1 MADKQI
7 KFRINLLVDGKEQ
20 LVTAATDMKAL
31 REAID
36 ASTSSVEKFM
46 KNMLNTNQVVQV
58 AQSVSNGLNTL
69 SGTLNSLT
77 EESRTFGGAMAAANT
92 MAGKSGKDFEQ
103 LKGKVA
109 DLAAELPI
117 ARDQLANGLY
127 QVVSMGVPEDNWIAY
142 LQKSAKASIGG
153 IADLGETVKV
163 TATVIKNYGLAW
175 EKANDVQ
182 DKIQLTAK
190 LGSTSFEQLAES
202 LPMVTGNAATLGV
215 SIDDLL
221 ASFATLTGVSG
232 NTAEVATQL
241 SAVFTSL
248 VKPSSE
254 ATKQAK
260 EMGIQFDAAAI
271 KAAGGMR
278 NFLLDL
284 DKNVKAY
291 AARTGQLEQT
301 IYSKLFGSARAM
313 RALIPLTGKLADKF
327 GKDAEKMKNSAG
339 TIDDAFGIMSGTGS
353 AKIQKLKNAIADMTD
368 GITSKLSVLR
378 PALNISAEV
387 GNTVVAI
394 FAMNRALKAFGV
406 TSLWTAVRIKGLNFA
421 VFAGKQTLKDLR
433 AVATVTSA
441 SMRGAAVS
449 ADMMKSAIRGLLV
462 TSVVGLAIWA
472 LSAAIGNLIGKMDEA
487 EDGMNGMSEAEQ
499 QAKQATEQM
508 NKEIADV
515 RTEYDLN
522 IQKLKEFKGSKEDE
536 RKLVEEMNDKYGD
549 SFGYYSTVADWYTAL
564 VTNSKAY
571 CDQMIKEIELRKLAN
586 DVASAQADMDKLRY
600 DENGKTRRYNTH
612 RKLDKVTDGVEYNP
626 QTGTYETKYKWVP
639 KVGSSD
645 VEQAQAKFDEAR
657 RRRDALKKRMYDLN
671 GKDTGIIKH
680 TKGWR
685 ADRAYSPVGG
695 KANGANKA
703 NKANKADRPDR
714 QAPKTIVERWRD
726 ELSRLEKAKEN
737 ALTVDA
743 KVKIDEKA
751 GTLQKKI
758 DEATKGKVSI
768 GAEVEPTY
776 ITQGSTADKRQSR
789 SNAESRASRIQ
800 QDYEIGIIGKEEAER
815 QLGELNEQLQKLGL
829 KPVEIHFKSHVEE
842 LQDALQKA
850 QKELE
855 DGTTVEA
862 KIKAAVKVQKLQA
875 EINAET
881 SGKLSI
887 EAEVTPVY
895 VQKGSREDKRQSYEN
910 AMQRVNSLK
919 SDVEIGIIGREDF
932 ERELKDINQQL
943 DALGLKPIKVEIDA
957 DATAFDNAMSDIKNG
972 WSSISGIGSGIES
985 ITSALE
991 ENKNGWQAVSSVV
1004 QGTISV
1010 MDGIRGIVSMV
1021 KMFTAM
1027 TKAQKIATD
1036 ESTASTLTNAAAA
1049 GVNASAKGGEAVANA
1064 TASGAKLP
1072 FPYNL
1077 VAIAAGVAAVITAL
1091 GAIRGGFATG
1101 GVVGGSSTHGDK
1113 KFVRVN
1119 SGEMILNKSQQTRL
1133 FNLVDGRF
1141 TPPSIADRRMRPVVV
1156 QLPRPMADATPQVN
1170 ITMNADARRIL
1181 EVMSDV
1187 SKVAGRSGR
1196 RYF

>member
-1 MADKQI
+1 MSNKQI
-7 KFRINLLVDGKEQ
+7 SLTVKLNVDGKEQ
-20 LVTAATDMKAL
+20 LVTATTDVEKLRAAL
-31 REAID
+31 D
-36 ASTSSVEKFM
+36 ASQGSISKAFKNLSYLSTSFLGISSAA
-46 KNMLNTNQVVQV
+46 NQIC
-58 AQSVSNGLNTL
+58 
-69 SGTLNSLT
+69 GTLNNLT
-77 EESRTFGGAMAAANT
+77 EENRTFSGAMAAANT

-103 LKGKVA
+103 LKDKVA

-127 QVVSMGVPEDNWIAY
+127 QVVSMGVPEDNWIDY
-142 LQKSAKASIGG
+142 LKKSAKASIGG

-163 TATVIKNYGLAW
+163 TATVIKNYGLEW
-175 EKANDVQ
+175 DKANDVQ

-190 LGSTSFEQLAES
+190 LGSTSFEQLAQS

-241 SAVFTSL
+241 SAIFTSL

-254 ATKQAK
+254 ATKQAM

-278 NFLLDL
+278 NFLVDL

-291 AARTGQLEQT
+291 AQRTGQIET
-301 IYSKLFGSARAM
+301 AIYSRLFGSARAM
-313 RALIPLTGKLADKF
+313 RALIPLTGKLSDKF

-387 GNTVVAI
+387 GNTVVAV
-394 FAMNRALKAFGV
+394 FAMKKALKAFGV
-406 TSLWTAVRIKGLNFA
+406 TALWTAVRIKGLNFA
-421 VFAGKQTLKDLR
+421 VSFGKQTLKDLR
-433 AVATVTSA
+433 AVVTVVTTT
-441 SMRGAAVS
+441 MRGAAVS
-449 ADMMKSAIRGLLV
+449 ADIMKSAIRGLLV

-472 LSAAIGNLIGKMDEA
+472 LSAAIGYLIGKMDEA

-508 NKEIADV
+508 NKEIASV

-536 RKLVEEMNDKYGD
+536 RKLVEEMNGQYGE

-571 CDQMIKEIELRKLAN
+571 CDQMVKEIELRKLAN

-600 DENGKTRRYNTH
+600 DENGKVRRYDTK
-612 RKLDKVTDGVEYNP
+612 RKKERVSIGQVDAGDGKIIAQYRW
-626 QTGTYETKYKWVP
+626 KP
-639 KVGSSD
+639 KEGSSE
-645 VEQAQAKFDEAR
+645 VEQVQAKFDEAR
-657 RRRDALKKRMYDLN
+657 RRRDALKKKMYALN
-671 GKDTGIIKH
+671 GKDTGTIKH

-685 ADRAYSPVGG
+685 PERANTPVGG
-695 KANGANKA
+695 VKANGANKA
-703 NKANKADRPDR
+703 DRANR
-714 QAPKTIVERWRD
+714 QEPKTIVGQWRD
-726 ELSRLEKAKEN
+726 ELSRLEKEKEN

-743 KVKIDEKA
+743 KVKIDEKI

-768 GAEVEPTY
+768 DAEVEPTF
-776 ITQGSTADKRQSR
+776 ITQGSTADKRQSH

-815 QLGELNEQLQKLGL
+815 QLNELNEQLKALGL

-862 KIKAAVKVQKLQA
+862 KIEAAVKVQKLQA
-875 EINAET
+875 EIDAET
-881 SGKLSI
+881 HGQLTIQAEI
-887 EAEVTPVY
+887 EPTYVT
-895 VQKGSREDKRQSYEN
+895 KGSAGDKRQSYEN
-910 AMQRVNSLK
+910 AMQRANRLK
-919 SDVEIGIIGREDF
+919 SDVEIGLIGADEART
-932 ERELKDINQQL
+932 QL
-943 DALGLKPIKVEIDA
+943 DAINAQLKQLGLEPIELK
-957 DATAFDNAMSDIKNG
+957 
-972 WSSISGIGSGIES
+972 IES
-985 ITSALE
+985 KDVETARKKLDSACD
-991 ENKNGWQAVSSVV
+991 AVSQLGGSLSGLGKSLELPGLDVA
-1004 QGTISV
+1004 GT
-1010 MDGIRGIVSMV
+1010 M
-1021 KMFTAM
+1021 
-1027 TKAQKIATD
+1027 AQ
-1036 ESTASTLTNAAAA
+1036 
-1049 GVNASAKGGEAVANA
+1049 
-1064 TASGAKLP
+1064 
-1072 FPYNL
+1072 
-1077 VAIAAGVAAVITAL
+1077 AIAAMIQGYATATAQSASLGPIAWLAFAATGLAQLTAMINSVQSM
-1091 GAIRGGFATG
+1091 GKFATG
-1101 GVVGGSSTHGDK
+1101 GVVGGSSTHGDR
-1113 KFVRVN
+1113 KFARVN

-1133 FNLVDGRF
+1133 FNLIDGRF
-1141 TPPSIADRRMRPVVV
+1141 TPPSIADRRMQPVVV
-1156 QLPRPMADATPQVN
+1156 QLPHPMTDATPQVN

-1187 SKVAGRSGR
+1187 NKVAGLSGR

>member
-1 MADKQI
+1 MSNKQI
-7 KFRINLLVDGKEQ
+7 SLTVKLNVDGKEQ
-20 LVTAATDMKAL
+20 LVTATTDVEKLRAAL
-31 REAID
+31 D
-36 ASTSSVEKFM
+36 ASQGSISKAFKNLSYLSASFLGISSAA
-46 KNMLNTNQVVQV
+46 NQIC
-58 AQSVSNGLNTL
+58 
-69 SGTLNSLT
+69 GTLNRLT
-77 EESRTFGGAMAAANT
+77 EESRSFGGAMAAANT

-127 QVVSMGVPEDNWIAY
+127 QVISNGVPEDNWIDY
-142 LQKSAKASIGG
+142 LKKSAKASVGG

-163 TATVIKNYGLAW
+163 TSTVIKNYGLDWTA
-175 EKANDVQ
+175 ANEIQ

-190 LGSTSFEQLAES
+190 NGVTSFEQLAQS
-202 LPMVTGNAATLGV
+202 LPMVTGNAATLGI
-215 SIDDLL
+215 SINELM

-254 ATKQAK
+254 ATKQAQ

-271 KAAGGMR
+271 KAAGGMQ

-291 AARTGQLEQT
+291 AAKTGQLEQT

-313 RALIPLTGKLADKF
+313 RALIPITGELSEKF
-327 GKDAEKMKNSAG
+327 GQNVEAMKNSAG
-339 TIDDAFGIMSGTGS
+339 TIDDAFGIMAGTGS

-368 GITSKLSVLR
+368 GITSKLSMLR

-394 FAMNRALKAFGV
+394 FAMKKALKAFGV
-406 TSLWTAVRIKGLNFA
+406 TAMWTAIRVKGLGIA
-421 VFAGKQTLKDLR
+421 VSVGKQTLKDLR
-433 AVATVTSA
+433 AVVIVASA
-441 SMRGAAVS
+441 SMRGAAVG

-472 LSAAIGNLIGKMDEA
+472 LSAAIGYLIGKMDEA

-508 NKEIADV
+508 NKEIASV

-536 RKLVEEMNDKYGD
+536 RKLVEEMNGQYGE

-571 CDQMIKEIELRKLAN
+571 CDQMVKEIELRKLAN

-600 DENGKTRRYNTH
+600 DENGKVRRYNTY
-612 RKLDKVTDGVEYNP
+612 RKLKKVTDGVDYNP
-626 QTGTYETKYKWVP
+626 QTGTSEPKYKWVP
-639 KVGSSD
+639 KVGSSE

-657 RRRDALKKRMYDLN
+657 RRRDALKKKMYALN
-671 GKDTGIIKH
+671 GKDTGAIKH
-680 TKGWR
+680 TKGWKPE
-685 ADRAYSPVGG
+685 RAYSPVGG
-695 KANGANKA
+695 KANGTNKT
-703 NKANKADRPDR
+703 NKLN
-714 QAPKTIVERWRD
+714 QQTPKTIVDKWRE

-743 KVKIDEKA
+743 KVNIDEKI

-776 ITQGSTADKRQSR
+776 IQEGSTADKRQSH

-815 QLGELNEQLQKLGL
+815 QLNELNEQLKALGL

-862 KIKAAVKVQKLQA
+862 KIEAAVKVQKLQA
-875 EINAET
+875 EIDAET
-881 SGKLSI
+881 HGQLTIQAEI
-887 EAEVTPVY
+887 EPTYVT
-895 VQKGSREDKRQSYEN
+895 KGSAGDKRQSYEN
-910 AMQRVNSLK
+910 AMQRANRLK
-919 SDVEIGIIGREDF
+919 SDVEIGLIGADDAR
-932 ERELKDINQQL
+932 KQL
-943 DALGLKPIKVEIDA
+943 DAINEQLEKLGLEPIELK
-957 DATAFDNAMSDIKNG
+957 
-972 WSSISGIGSGIES
+972 IES
-985 ITSALE
+985 KDVETARKKLDAACD
-991 ENKNGWQAVSSVV
+991 AVSQLGGSLSGLGKSLELPGLDVA
-1004 QGTISV
+1004 GT
-1010 MDGIRGIVSMV
+1010 M
-1021 KMFTAM
+1021 
-1027 TKAQKIATD
+1027 AQ
-1036 ESTASTLTNAAAA
+1036 
-1049 GVNASAKGGEAVANA
+1049 
-1064 TASGAKLP
+1064 
-1072 FPYNL
+1072 
-1077 VAIAAGVAAVITAL
+1077 AIAAMIQGYSTATAQAATLGPIAWLAFAATGLAQLTAMINSVQSM
-1091 GAIRGGFATG
+1091 GKFATG
-1101 GVVGGSSTHGDK
+1101 GVIGGSSTHGDR
-1113 KFVRVN
+1113 KFARVN

-1133 FNLVDGRF
+1133 FNLIDGRF
-1141 TPPSIADRRMRPVVV
+1141 TPPSIADRRMQPVVV
-1156 QLPRPMADATPQVN
+1156 QLPHPMTDATPQVN

-1187 SKVAGRSGR
+1187 NKVAGVSGR

>member
-1 MADKQI
+1 MSNKQI
-7 KFRINLLVDGKEQ
+7 SLTVKLNVDGKEQ
-20 LVTAATDMKAL
+20 LVTATTDVEKLRAAL
-31 REAID
+31 D
-36 ASTSSVEKFM
+36 ASQGSISKAFKNLSYLSASFLGISSAA
-46 KNMLNTNQVVQV
+46 NQIC
-58 AQSVSNGLNTL
+58 
-69 SGTLNSLT
+69 GTLNNLT
-77 EESRTFGGAMAAANT
+77 EENRTFSGAMAAANT

-103 LKGKVA
+103 LRGKVA

-127 QVVSMGVPEDNWIAY
+127 QVISNGVPEDNWIDY
-142 LQKSAKASIGG
+142 LKKSAKASVGG

-163 TATVIKNYGLAW
+163 TSTVIKNYGLDWSA
-175 EKANDVQ
+175 ANEIQ

-190 LGSTSFEQLAES
+190 NGVTSFEQLAQS

-215 SIDDLL
+215 SINELM
-221 ASFATLTGVSG
+221 ASFSTLTGVSG

-254 ATKQAK
+254 ATKQAQ

-278 NFLLDL
+278 NFLVDL

-291 AARTGQLEQT
+291 AAKTGQLEQT

-313 RALIPLTGKLADKF
+313 RALIPITGELSEKF
-327 GKDAEKMKNSAG
+327 GQNVEAMKNSAG
-339 TIDDAFGIMSGTGS
+339 TIDDAFGIMSSTGS

-368 GITSKLSVLR
+368 GITSKLSMLR
-378 PALNISAEV
+378 PMFNIGAEV

-394 FAMNRALKAFGV
+394 FAMKKALKAFGV
-406 TSLWTAVRIKGLNFA
+406 TTLWTAVRIKGLNFA

-433 AVATVTSA
+433 AVATVVSA

-472 LSAAIGNLIGKMDEA
+472 LSEAIGYLIGKMDEA

-508 NKEIADV
+508 NKEIASV

-536 RKLVEEMNDKYGD
+536 RKLVEEMNGQYGE

-571 CDQMIKEIELRKLAN
+571 CDQMVKEIELRKLAN

-612 RKLDKVTDGVEYNP
+612 RKLDKVTDGVELNY

-639 KVGSSD
+639 KVGSSE
-645 VEQAQAKFDEAR
+645 VEQAQVKFDEAR
-657 RRRDALKKRMYDLN
+657 RRRDALQKKMYALN
-671 GKDTGIIKH
+671 SKDTGTIKH
-680 TKGWR
+680 TKGWKPE
-685 ADRAYSPVGG
+685 RAYSPVGG
-695 KANGANKA
+695 KANGTNKT
-703 NKANKADRPDR
+703 NKLN
-714 QAPKTIVERWRD
+714 QQTQKTIVGQWRE

-743 KVKIDEKA
+743 KVKIDEKI

-776 ITQGSTADKRQSR
+776 ITQGSIADKRQSH

-862 KIKAAVKVQKLQA
+862 KIEAAVKVQKLQTEIDAETKGQLTIQA
-875 EINAET
+875 EIEPT
-881 SGKLSI
+881 Y
-887 EAEVTPVY
+887 VT
-895 VQKGSREDKRQSYEN
+895 QGSAADKRQSYEN
-910 AMQRVNSLK
+910 ALQRANRLK
-919 SDVEIGIIGREDF
+919 SDVEIGLIGADDARMQLEAIN
-932 ERELKDINQQL
+932 EQLKQLGLETIELKMDSKEVVEARKKLDSACDAVSQL
-943 DALGLKPIKVEIDA
+943 GGSLSGLGK
-957 DATAFDNAMSDIKNG
+957 S
-972 WSSISGIGSGIES
+972 
-985 ITSALE
+985 LE
-991 ENKNGWQAVSSVV
+991 LPGLDVAGTMAQAVAAMI
-1004 QGTISV
+1004 QGY
-1010 MDGIRGIVSMV
+1010 
-1021 KMFTAM
+1021 
-1027 TKAQKIATD
+1027 
-1036 ESTASTLTNAAAA
+1036 
-1049 GVNASAKGGEAVANA
+1049 A
-1064 TASGAKLP
+1064 TASAQSATLGP
-1072 FPYNL
+1072 
-1077 VAIAAGVAAVITAL
+1077 IAWLAFA
-1091 GAIRGGFATG
+1091 ATG
-1101 GVVGGSSTHGDK
+1101 LAQLTAMINSVNSMGKFASGGIVGGSSTHGDR
-1113 KFVRVN
+1113 KFARVN

-1133 FNLVDGRF
+1133 FNLIDGRF
-1141 TPPSIADRRMRPVVV
+1141 TPPSIADRRMQPVVV
-1156 QLPRPMADATPQVN
+1156 QLPQPMTDATPQVN

-1181 EVMSDV
+1181 EVMSDAN
-1187 SKVAGRSGR
+1187 KVAGLSGR

>member
-1 MADKQI
+1 MSNKQI
-7 KFRINLLVDGKEQ
+7 SLTVKLNVDGKEQ
-20 LVTAATDMKAL
+20 LVTATTDIEKLRAAL
-31 REAID
+31 D
-36 ASTSSVEKFM
+36 ASQGSISKAFKSLSYLSTSFLGISSAA
-46 KNMLNTNQVVQV
+46 NQIC
-58 AQSVSNGLNTL
+58 
-69 SGTLNSLT
+69 GTLNNLT
-77 EESRTFGGAMAAANT
+77 EENRTFSGAMAAANT

-103 LKGKVA
+103 LKDKVA

-127 QVVSMGVPEDNWIAY
+127 QVISNGVPEDNWIDY
-142 LQKSAKASIGG
+142 LKKSAKASVGG

-278 NFLLDL
+278 NFLLYL

-313 RALIPLTGKLADKF
+313 RALIPITGELSEKF
-327 GKDAEKMKNSAG
+327 GQNVETMKDSAG
-339 TIDDAFGIMSGTGS
+339 TIDDAFGIMAGTGS

-421 VFAGKQTLKDLR
+421 VFAGKQTLKDLS
-433 AVATVTSA
+433 AVATVVSA
-441 SMRGAAVS
+441 NMRGAAVS
-449 ADMMKSAIRGLLV
+449 ADIMKSAIRGLLV

-472 LSAAIGNLIGKMDEA
+472 LSAAIGYLIGKMDEA

-508 NKEIADV
+508 NKEIAGV

-536 RKLVEEMNDKYGD
+536 RKLVNEMCDKYGEAM
-549 SFGYYSTVADWYTAL
+549 GYYSTVSQWYDALTA
-564 VTNSKAY
+564 NSAAY

-586 DVASAQADMDKLRY
+586 DVASKQAEMDAILY
-600 DENGKTRRYNTH
+600 DENGQKRRYGTRRKN
-612 RKLDKVTDGVEYNP
+612 KSVMDGTQYNP
-626 QTGTYETKYKWVP
+626 QTGTYETKYRWEEE
-639 KVGSSD
+639 VGSSE

-657 RRRDALKKRMYDLN
+657 RRRDALKKKMYTLN
-671 GKDTGIIKH
+671 SKTTGTIKH
-680 TKGWR
+680 TKGWQAER
-685 ADRAYSPVGG
+685 AGG
-695 KANGANKA
+695 ATGANNA
-703 NKANKADRPDR
+703 GGTNK
-714 QAPKTIVERWRD
+714 QAPKTIVDKWRD

-743 KVKIDEKA
+743 KVKIDEKI

-776 ITQGSTADKRQSR
+776 IQEGSTADKRQSR

-815 QLGELNEQLQKLGL
+815 QLGELNDQLQKLGL

-842 LQDALQKA
+842 LQEALQNA

-855 DGTTVEA
+855 NGTTVEA
-862 KIKAAVKVQKLQA
+862 KIAAAVKVQKLQA

-887 EAEVTPVY
+887 EAEVMPVY
-895 VQKGSREDKRQSYEN
+895 VQKGSNEDKRQSYEN
-910 AMQRVNSLK
+910 ALQRANSLK
-919 SDVEIGIIGREDF
+919 SDVEIGLIGADEARM
-932 ERELKDINQQL
+932 QL
-943 DALGLKPIKVEIDA
+943 DAINEQLKELGLEPIELK
-957 DATAFDNAMSDIKNG
+957 
-972 WSSISGIGSGIES
+972 IES
-985 ITSALE
+985 KDVEKARERLSYTCD
-991 ENKNGWQAVSSVV
+991 AVSQLGSSFSGLGKAVELPALDIA
-1004 QGTISV
+1004 GT
-1010 MDGIRGIVSMV
+1010 M
-1021 KMFTAM
+1021 
-1027 TKAQKIATD
+1027 AQ
-1036 ESTASTLTNAAAA
+1036 
-1049 GVNASAKGGEAVANA
+1049 
-1064 TASGAKLP
+1064 
-1072 FPYNL
+1072 
-1077 VAIAAGVAAVITAL
+1077 AIAAMIQGYSTATTQAATMGPIAWLAFAATGLAQLTAM
-1091 GAIRGGFATG
+1091 ISSVQSMSKFATG
-1101 GVVGGSSTHGDK
+1101 GIVGGSSTHGDK
-1113 KFVRVN
+1113 KFARVN
-1119 SGEMILNKSQQTRL
+1119 SGEMILNKSQQTQL
-1133 FNLVDGRF
+1133 FNLINGRF
-1141 TPPSIADRRMRPVVV
+1141 TPPSVMDRRMQPVVV
-1156 QLPRPMADATPQVN
+1156 QPLAMDMAGGASPVVN
-1170 ITMNADARRIL
+1170 ITMNADARRML
-1181 EVMSDV
+1181 QVLSDAN
-1187 SKVAGRSGR
+1187 KVAGMSGK

>member
-1 MADKQI
+1 MSNKQI
-7 KFRINLLVDGKEQ
+7 SLTVKLNVDGKEQ
-20 LVTAATDMKAL
+20 LVTATTDVEKLRAAL
-31 REAID
+31 D
-36 ASTSSVEKFM
+36 ASQGSISKAFKNLSYLSASFLGISSAA
-46 KNMLNTNQVVQV
+46 NQVC
-58 AQSVSNGLNTL
+58 
-69 SGTLNSLT
+69 GTLNRLT
-77 EESRTFGGAMAAANT
+77 EESRSFGGAMAAANT

-103 LKGKVA
+103 LKDKVA

-127 QVVSMGVPEDNWIAY
+127 QVVSMGVPEDNWIDY
-142 LQKSAKASIGG
+142 LKKSAKASIGG

-163 TATVIKNYGLAW
+163 TATVIKNYGLEW
-175 EKANDVQ
+175 DKANDVQ

-190 LGSTSFEQLAES
+190 LGSTSFEQLAQS

-241 SAVFTSL
+241 SAIFTSL

-254 ATKQAK
+254 ATKQAQ

-278 NFLLDL
+278 NFLVDL

-291 AARTGQLEQT
+291 AQRTGQIET
-301 IYSKLFGSARAM
+301 AIYSRLFGSARAM
-313 RALIPLTGKLADKF
+313 RALIPLTGKLSDKF

-387 GNTVVAI
+387 GNTVVAV
-394 FAMNRALKAFGV
+394 FAMKKALKAFGV
-406 TSLWTAVRIKGLNFA
+406 TALWTAVRFKGLNFA
-421 VFAGKQTLKDLR
+421 VSFGKQTLKDLR
-433 AVATVTSA
+433 AVVTVVTTT
-441 SMRGAAVS
+441 MRGAAVS
-449 ADMMKSAIRGLLV
+449 ADIMKSAIRGLLV

-472 LSAAIGNLIGKMDEA
+472 LSAAIGYLIGKMDEA

-508 NKEIADV
+508 NKEIANV

-536 RKLVEEMNDKYGD
+536 RKLVEEMNGKYGE

-571 CDQMIKEIELRKLAN
+571 CDQMVKEIELRKLAN
-586 DVASAQADMDKLRY
+586 DVASAQADMDKLRL
-600 DENGKTRRYNTH
+600 DENGKVRRYSTY
-612 RKLDKVTDGVEYNP
+612 RKLGKVTDGIAYNP
-626 QTGTYETKYKWVP
+626 QTGTSEPKYKWVP
-639 KVGSSD
+639 EVGSSE
-645 VEQAQAKFDEAR
+645 VEQVQAKFDEAR
-657 RRRDALKKRMYDLN
+657 RRRDAAKKRMYALN
-671 GKDTGIIKH
+671 GKDTGTIKH

-685 ADRAYSPVGG
+685 PDRANTPVSGG
-695 KANGANKA
+695 KANGT
-703 NKANKADRPDR
+703 NKADRANR
-714 QAPKTIVERWRD
+714 QEPKTLVGQWRD
-726 ELSRLEKAKEN
+726 ELSRLEKEKEN

-743 KVKIDEKA
+743 KVKIDEKI

-776 ITQGSTADKRQSR
+776 ITQGSTADKRQSH

-800 QDYEIGIIGKEEAER
+800 QDYEIGIIGKEDAER
-815 QLGELNEQLQKLGL
+815 QLNDLNEQLKALGL

-862 KIKAAVKVQKLQA
+862 KIEAAVKVQKLQA
-875 EINAET
+875 EIDAET
-881 SGKLSI
+881 HGQLTIQAEI
-887 EAEVTPVY
+887 EPTYVT
-895 VQKGSREDKRQSYEN
+895 KGSATDKRQSYEN
-910 AMQRVNSLK
+910 AMQRANKLK
-919 SDVEIGIIGREDF
+919 SDVEIGLIGADDARTQ
-932 ERELKDINQQL
+932 LKAINEQL
-943 DALGLKPIKVEIDA
+943 DGLGLKPIKMKIDA
-957 DATAFDNAMSDIKNG
+957 DVSSFDEAMSNIKEG
-972 WSSISGIGSGIES
+972 WSNISGIGSGIES

-991 ENKNGWQAVSSVV
+991 GNKNGWQAISSVV
-1004 QGTISV
+1004 QGAISV
-1010 MDGIRGIVSMV
+1010 MEGIRGIVSMI
-1021 KMFTAM
+1021 KIFTAV
-1027 TKAQKIATD
+1027 TKAQKVATD
-1036 ESTASTLTNAAAA
+1036 ESTTSTLTNAAAA

-1077 VAIAAGVAAVITAL
+1077 VAIAAGVAAVVAALATIT
-1091 GAIRGGFATG
+1091 GGFATG
-1101 GVVGGSSTHGDK
+1101 GVVGGSSTHGDR
-1113 KFVRVN
+1113 KFARVN

-1133 FNLVDGRF
+1133 FNLIDGRF
-1141 TPPSIADRRMRPVVV
+1141 TPPSIADRRMQPVVV
-1156 QLPRPMADATPQVN
+1156 QLPHPMTDATPQVN

-1187 SKVAGRSGR
+1187 NKVASVSGR

>member
-1 MADKQI
+1 MSNKQI
-7 KFRINLLVDGKEQ
+7 SLTVKLNVDGKEQ
-20 LVTAATDMKAL
+20 LVTATTDIEKLRAAL
-31 REAID
+31 D
-36 ASTSSVEKFM
+36 ASQGSISKAV
-46 KNMLNTNQVVQV
+46 KNMSYL
-58 AQSVSNGLNTL
+58 SVSFLGISSAANQIC
-69 SGTLNSLT
+69 GTLNNLT
-77 EESRTFGGAMAAANT
+77 EENRTFSGAMAAANT

-103 LKGKVA
+103 LKDKVA

-127 QVVSMGVPEDNWIAY
+127 QVISNGVPEDNWIDY
-142 LQKSAKASIGG
+142 LKKSAKASVGG

-163 TATVIKNYGLAW
+163 TSTVIKNYGLDWTA
-175 EKANDVQ
+175 ANEIQ

-190 LGSTSFEQLAES
+190 NGVTSFEQLAQS
-202 LPMVTGNAATLGV
+202 LPMVTGNAATLGISV
-215 SIDDLL
+215 NELM

-254 ATKQAK
+254 ATKQAQ

-271 KAAGGMR
+271 KAAGGMQ

-313 RALIPLTGKLADKF
+313 RALIPITGELSEKF
-327 GKDAEKMKNSAG
+327 GQNVEAMKDSAG
-339 TIDDAFGIMSGTGS
+339 TIDDAFGIMAGTGS

-472 LSAAIGNLIGKMDEA
+472 LSAAIGYLIGKMDEA

-499 QAKQATEQM
+499 QARQATEQM
-508 NKEIADV
+508 NKEIASV

-522 IQKLKEFKGSKEDE
+522 IQKLKEFKGSKEEE
-536 RKLVEEMNDKYGD
+536 RKLVNEMCDKYGE

-571 CDQMIKEIELRKLAN
+571 CDQMVKEIELRKLAN
-586 DVASAQADMDKLRY
+586 DVASTQAEMDKLRY
-600 DENGKTRRYNTH
+600 DENGKTRRYNTY
-612 RKLDKVTDGVEYNP
+612 RKLKKVTDGVDYNP
-626 QTGTYETKYKWVP
+626 QTGTSEPKYKWVP
-639 KVGSSD
+639 KVGSSE
-645 VEQAQAKFDEAR
+645 VEQAQVKFDEAR
-657 RRRDALKKRMYDLN
+657 RRRDVLKKKMYALN
-671 GKDTGIIKH
+671 SKDTGTIKH
-680 TKGWR
+680 TKGWKPER
-685 ADRAYSPVGG
+685 AGG
-695 KANGANKA
+695 AGVTNKA
-703 NKANKADRPDR
+703 NVANGTNKSNKLNK
-714 QAPKTIVERWRD
+714 QTTKTIVDKWRD

-743 KVKIDEKA
+743 KVKIDEKIS
-751 GTLQKKI
+751 TLQKKI

-768 GAEVEPTY
+768 GADVEPTY
-776 ITQGSTADKRQSR
+776 IQEGSTADKRQSH

-842 LQDALQKA
+842 LQEALQKA
-850 QKELE
+850 QKEIE
-855 DGTTVEA
+855 NGTTVEA
-862 KIKAAVKVQKLQA
+862 KIEAAVKVQKLQA

-881 SGKLSI
+881 NGKLSI
-887 EAEVTPVY
+887 EADVMPVY
-895 VQKGSREDKRQSYEN
+895 VQKGSNEDKRQSYEN
-910 AMQRVNSLK
+910 AVQRANRLK
-919 SDVEIGIIGREDF
+919 SDVEIGLVGADEARM
-932 ERELKDINQQL
+932 QL
-943 DALGLKPIKVEIDA
+943 DAINEQLKQLGLEPIELK
-957 DATAFDNAMSDIKNG
+957 
-972 WSSISGIGSGIES
+972 IES
-985 ITSALE
+985 KDVE
-991 ENKNGWQAVSSVV
+991 
-1004 QGTISV
+1004 
-1010 MDGIRGIVSMV
+1010 
-1021 KMFTAM
+1021 
-1027 TKAQKIATD
+1027 KARERLSYTCD
-1036 ESTASTLTNAAAA
+1036 
-1049 GVNASAKGGEAVANA
+1049 AVAQLGSSFSGLGKAVELPALDIAGTMAQAIAAMIQGYA
-1064 TASGAKLP
+1064 TASAASGP
-1072 FPYNL
+1072 MGP
-1077 VAIAAGVAAVITAL
+1077 IAWLAFA
-1091 GAIRGGFATG
+1091 ATG
-1101 GVVGGSSTHGDK
+1101 LAQLTAMISSVQSMSKFASGGIVGGSSTHGDR
-1113 KFVRVN
+1113 KFARVN
-1119 SGEMILNKSQQTRL
+1119 SGEMILNKSQQTQL
-1133 FNLVDGRF
+1133 FNLINGRF
-1141 TPPSIADRRMRPVVV
+1141 TPPSVMDRRMQPVVV
-1156 QLPRPMADATPQVN
+1156 QPLAMDMAGGASPVVN

-1181 EVMSDV
+1181 QVLSDAN
-1187 SKVAGRSGR
+1187 KVAGVSGR
-1196 RYF
+1196 KYF

>member
-1 MADKQI
+1 MSNKQI
-7 KFRINLLVDGKEQ
+7 SLTVKLNVDGKEQ
-20 LVTAATDMKAL
+20 LVTATTDIEKLRAAL
-31 REAID
+31 D
-36 ASTSSVEKFM
+36 ASQGSISKAV
-46 KNMLNTNQVVQV
+46 KNMSYLSMSFLGISSAANQIC
-58 AQSVSNGLNTL
+58 
-69 SGTLNSLT
+69 GTLNNLT
-77 EESRTFGGAMAAANT
+77 EENRTFSGAMAAANT

-103 LKGKVA
+103 LKDKVA

-127 QVVSMGVPEDNWIAY
+127 QVVSMGVPEDNWIDY

-153 IADLGETVKV
+153 IADLSETVKV
-163 TATVIKNYGLAW
+163 TATVIKNYGLEW
-175 EKANDVQ
+175 DKANDVQ

-190 LGSTSFEQLAES
+190 LGSTSFEQLAQS

-215 SIDDLL
+215 SIDDLF

-254 ATKQAK
+254 ATKQAQ

-284 DKNVKAY
+284 NKNVKAY

-313 RALIPLTGKLADKF
+313 RALIPLMGKLSDKF
-327 GKDAEKMKNSAG
+327 GQDAEKMKNSAG
-339 TIDDAFGIMSGTGS
+339 TIDDAFGIMAGTGS

-368 GITSKLSVLR
+368 GITSKLSILR

-387 GNTVVAI
+387 GNTVVAV
-394 FAMNRALKAFGV
+394 FAMNKALKAFGV
-406 TSLWTAVRIKGLNFA
+406 TSLLTAVRIKGLNFA
-421 VFAGKQTLKDLR
+421 VSFGKQTLKDLR
-433 AVATVTSA
+433 AVVTVVTTT
-441 SMRGAAVS
+441 MRGAAVS
-449 ADMMKSAIRGLLV
+449 ADIMKSAIRGLLV

-472 LSAAIGNLIGKMDEA
+472 LSAAIGYLIGKMNEA

-508 NKEIADV
+508 NKEIAGV

-522 IQKLKEFKGSKEDE
+522 IQKLKEFKGSKEEE
-536 RKLVEEMNDKYGD
+536 RKLVEEMCGKYGE

-571 CDQMIKEIELRKLAN
+571 CDQMVKEIELRKLAN
-586 DVASAQADMDKLRY
+586 DVASTQVEMDNILY
-600 DENGKTRRYNTH
+600 DENGKGKKYSKK
-612 RKLDKVTDGVEYNP
+612 RKKERVSIGQVDAGDGKIIAQYEYRD
-626 QTGTYETKYKWVP
+626 
-639 KVGSSD
+639 KVGSSE
-645 VEQAQAKFDEAR
+645 VEQAQKKYNQLLRKREAQ
-657 RRRDALKKRMYDLN
+657 KKRMYALSS
-671 GKDTGIIKH
+671 KDSGTIKH
-680 TKGWR
+680 TKGWQAER
-685 ADRAYSPVGG
+685 AGG
-695 KANGANKA
+695 ATGTNNAGGTNKA
-703 NKANKADRPDR
+703 NKPNGANN
-714 QAPKTIVERWRD
+714 QAPKTIVDKWRD

-743 KVKIDEKA
+743 KVKIDEKI

-768 GAEVEPTY
+768 GAEIEPTY
-776 ITQGSTADKRQSR
+776 IQEGSTADKRQSR

-815 QLGELNEQLQKLGL
+815 QLNELNEQLQKLGL

-842 LQDALQKA
+842 LQEALQNA

-855 DGTTVEA
+855 NGTTVEA
-862 KIKAAVKVQKLQA
+862 KIEAAVKVQKLQA
-875 EINAET
+875 EINVET
-881 SGKLSI
+881 NGKLSI

-895 VQKGSREDKRQSYEN
+895 VQKGSNEDKRQSYEN
-910 AMQRVNSLK
+910 AMQRTNRLK
-919 SDVEIGIIGREDF
+919 SDVEIGLVGREDF
-932 ERELKDINQQL
+932 ERELKDINKQL
-943 DALGLKPIKVEIDA
+943 DGLGLKPIKVEIDA
-957 DATAFDNAMSDIKNG
+957 DVTAFDEAMSNIKDG
-972 WSSISGIGSGIES
+972 WSSVSGIDNGIES

-991 ENKNGWQAVSSVV
+991 ENKNGWQAISSVV
-1004 QGTISV
+1004 QGAISI
-1010 MDGIRGIVSMV
+1010 MEGIRGIVSMI
-1021 KMFTAM
+1021 KMFTVM

-1036 ESTASTLTNAAAA
+1036 ESTASTLTNTVAA
-1049 GVNASAKGGEAVANA
+1049 GANAAAKGGEAVASA

-1077 VAIAAGVAAVITAL
+1077 IAIAAGVAAVVAAL
-1091 GAIRGGFATG
+1091 ASISGGFATG
-1101 GVVGGSSTHGDK
+1101 GIVGGSSTHGDR
-1113 KFVRVN
+1113 KFARVN

-1133 FNLVDGRF
+1133 FNLINGRF
-1141 TPPSIADRRMRPVVV
+1141 TPPTVMDRRMQPVVV
-1156 QLPRPMADATPQVN
+1156 QPLAMDMAGGASPVVN
-1170 ITMNADARRIL
+1170 ITMNADARRML
-1181 EVMSDV
+1181 QVLSDAN
-1187 SKVAGRSGR
+1187 KVAGVSGK

>member
-1 MADKQI
+1 MSNKQI
-7 KFRINLLVDGKEQ
+7 SLTVKLNVDGKEQ
-20 LVTAATDMKAL
+20 LVTATTDIEKLRAAL
-31 REAID
+31 D
-36 ASTSSVEKFM
+36 ASQGSISKAVKSMSYLSMSFLGISSAA
-46 KNMLNTNQVVQV
+46 NQIC
-58 AQSVSNGLNTL
+58 
-69 SGTLNSLT
+69 GTLNNLT
-77 EESRTFGGAMAAANT
+77 EENRTFSGAMAAANT

-103 LKGKVA
+103 LKDKVA

-127 QVVSMGVPEDNWIAY
+127 QVISNGVPEDNWIDY
-142 LQKSAKASIGG
+142 LKKSAKASVGG

-163 TATVIKNYGLAW
+163 TSTVIKNYGLDWTA
-175 EKANDVQ
+175 ANEIQ

-190 LGSTSFEQLAES
+190 NGVTSFEQLAQS
-202 LPMVTGNAATLGV
+202 LPMVTGNAATLGI
-215 SIDDLL
+215 SINELM

-254 ATKQAK
+254 ATKQAQ

-271 KAAGGMR
+271 KAAGGMQ

-313 RALIPLTGKLADKF
+313 RALIPITGELSEKF
-327 GKDAEKMKNSAG
+327 GQNVEAMKNSAG
-339 TIDDAFGIMSGTGS
+339 TIDDAFGIMAGTGS

-421 VFAGKQTLKDLR
+421 VSFGKQTLKDLR
-433 AVATVTSA
+433 AVVTVVTTT
-441 SMRGAAVS
+441 MRGAAVS
-449 ADMMKSAIRGLLV
+449 ADIMKSAIRGLLV

-472 LSAAIGNLIGKMDEA
+472 LSAAIGYLIGKMDEA

-508 NKEIADV
+508 NKEIASV

-522 IQKLKEFKGSKEDE
+522 IQKLKEFKGSKEEE
-536 RKLVEEMNDKYGD
+536 RKLVNEMCDKYGE

-571 CDQMIKEIELRKLAN
+571 CDQMVKEIELRKLAN

-600 DENGKTRRYNTH
+600 DENGKVRRYDTK
-612 RKLDKVTDGVEYNP
+612 RKKERVSIGQVDAGDGKIIAQYRW
-626 QTGTYETKYKWVP
+626 KP
-639 KVGSSD
+639 KAGSSE
-645 VEQAQAKFDEAR
+645 VEQVQAKFDKAR
-657 RRRDALKKRMYDLN
+657 RRRDALQKKMYALN
-671 GKDTGIIKH
+671 SKRTGTIKH

-685 ADRAYSPVGG
+685 AERAGG
-695 KANGANKA
+695 ATGTNNAGGTNKA
-703 NKANKADRPDR
+703 NKPTGTNK
-714 QAPKTIVERWRD
+714 QAPKTIVDKWRD

-743 KVKIDEKA
+743 KVKIDEKI

-776 ITQGSTADKRQSR
+776 VQEGSTADKRQSH

-815 QLGELNEQLQKLGL
+815 QLNELNEQLQKLGL

-842 LQDALQKA
+842 LQEALQKA
-850 QKELE
+850 QKEIE
-855 DGTTVEA
+855 NGTTVEA
-862 KIKAAVKVQKLQA
+862 KIEAAVKVQKLQA

-881 SGKLSI
+881 NGKLSI
-887 EAEVTPVY
+887 EADVMPVY
-895 VQKGSREDKRQSYEN
+895 VQKGSNEDKRQSYEN
-910 AMQRVNSLK
+910 ALQRANRLK
-919 SDVEIGIIGREDF
+919 SDVEIGLVGADDAR
-932 ERELKDINQQL
+932 LQL
-943 DALGLKPIKVEIDA
+943 DAINEQLKELGLEPIELKIESKDVEKARERLSYTCDA
-957 DATAFDNAMSDIKNG
+957 VSQLGSSFSGLGKSLELPVLDVAGIMAQAIATMIQGYSTATAQAGIMGPIAWLAFAATGLAQLTAMI
-972 WSSISGIGSGIES
+972 SS
-985 ITSALE
+985 
-991 ENKNGWQAVSSVV
+991 VSSM
-1004 QGTISV
+1004 G
-1010 MDGIRGIVSMV
+1010 
-1021 KMFTAM
+1021 K
-1027 TKAQKIATD
+1027 
-1036 ESTASTLTNAAAA
+1036 
-1049 GVNASAKGGEAVANA
+1049 
-1064 TASGAKLP
+1064 
-1072 FPYNL
+1072 
-1077 VAIAAGVAAVITAL
+1077 
-1091 GAIRGGFATG
+1091 FATG
-1101 GVVGGSSTHGDK
+1101 GIVGGSSTHGDR
-1113 KFVRVN
+1113 KFARVN

-1133 FNLVDGRF
+1133 FNLINGRF
-1141 TPPSIADRRMRPVVV
+1141 TPPTVMDRRMQPVVV
-1156 QLPRPMADATPQVN
+1156 QPLAMDMAGGASPVVN
-1170 ITMNADARRIL
+1170 ITMNADARRML
-1181 EVMSDV
+1181 QVLSDAN
-1187 SKVAGRSGR
+1187 KVAGVSGK

>member
-1 MADKQI
+1 MSNKQI
-7 KFRINLLVDGKEQ
+7 SLTVKLNVDGKEQ
-20 LVTAATDMKAL
+20 LVTATTDIEKLRAAL
-31 REAID
+31 D
-36 ASTSSVEKFM
+36 ASQGSISKAV
-46 KNMLNTNQVVQV
+46 KNMSYL
-58 AQSVSNGLNTL
+58 SVSFLGISSAANQIC
-69 SGTLNSLT
+69 GTLNNLT
-77 EESRTFGGAMAAANT
+77 EENRTFSGAMAAANT

-103 LKGKVA
+103 LKDKVA

-127 QVVSMGVPEDNWIAY
+127 QVISNGVPEDNWIDY
-142 LQKSAKASIGG
+142 LKKSAKASIGG

-163 TATVIKNYGLAW
+163 TSTVIKNYGLDWSA
-175 EKANDVQ
+175 ANEIQ

-190 LGSTSFEQLAES
+190 NGVTSFEQLAQS
-202 LPMVTGNAATLGV
+202 LPMVTGNAATLGISV
-215 SIDDLL
+215 NELM

-254 ATKQAK
+254 ATKQAQ

-271 KAAGGMR
+271 KAAGGMQ

-291 AARTGQLEQT
+291 AAKTGQLEQT

-313 RALIPLTGKLADKF
+313 RALIPITGELSEKF
-327 GKDAEKMKNSAG
+327 GQNVEAMKDSAG
-339 TIDDAFGIMSGTGS
+339 TIDDAFGIMAGTGS

-387 GNTVVAI
+387 GNTVVAV
-394 FAMNRALKAFGV
+394 FAMNKALKAFGV
-406 TSLWTAVRIKGLNFA
+406 SAMWTAVRIKGLNFA

-433 AVATVTSA
+433 AVATVASA

-449 ADMMKSAIRGLLV
+449 VDMMKSAIRGLLV

-472 LSAAIGNLIGKMDEA
+472 LSAAIGYLIGKMNEA

-508 NKEIADV
+508 NKEIAGV

-522 IQKLKEFKGSKEDE
+522 IQKLKEFKGSREEEK
-536 RKLVEEMNDKYGD
+536 KLVKEMCDKYGEAM
-549 SFGYYSTVADWYTAL
+549 GYYSTVSQWYDALTA
-564 VTNSKAY
+564 NSAAY

-586 DVASAQADMDKLRY
+586 DVASKQAEMDDILY
-600 DENGKTRRYNTH
+600 DENGKKRRYSTK
-612 RKLDKVTDGVEYNP
+612 RKKERVSIGQVDAGDGKIIAQY
-626 QTGTYETKYKWVP
+626 KYRG

-645 VEQAQAKFDEAR
+645 VEQAQEKYNQKKRE
-657 RRRDALKKRMYDLN
+657 RDAVKKRMYAIN
-671 GKDTGIIKH
+671 NRHTGEIKK
-680 TKGWR
+680 TKGWKPER
-685 ADRAYSPVGG
+685 AGG
-695 KANGANKA
+695 AGVTNKA
-703 NKANKADRPDR
+703 NAANETNKTNKLN
-714 QAPKTIVERWRD
+714 QQTPKTIVDKWRD

-743 KVKIDEKA
+743 KVKIDEKI

-776 ITQGSTADKRQSR
+776 IQEGSTADKRQSR

-855 DGTTVEA
+855 NGTTVEA
-862 KIKAAVKVQKLQA
+862 KIEAAVKMQKLQA

-895 VQKGSREDKRQSYEN
+895 VQKGSNEDKRQSYEN
-910 AMQRVNSLK
+910 AMQRANSLK
-919 SDVEIGIIGREDF
+919 SDVEIGLVGADEART
-932 ERELKDINQQL
+932 QL
-943 DALGLKPIKVEIDA
+943 DAINEQLKKLGLEPIELK
-957 DATAFDNAMSDIKNG
+957 
-972 WSSISGIGSGIES
+972 IES
-985 ITSALE
+985 KEVEKAREKLSYTCDTVSQLGSSFSGLGKAVELPALDIA
-991 ENKNGWQAVSSVV
+991 GTMAQA
-1004 QGTISV
+1004 IA
-1010 MDGIRGIVSMV
+1010 
-1021 KMFTAM
+1021 AM
-1027 TKAQKIATD
+1027 I
-1036 ESTASTLTNAAAA
+1036 E
-1049 GVNASAKGGEAVANA
+1049 GYA
-1064 TASGAKLP
+1064 TASAASGP
-1072 FPYNL
+1072 MGP
-1077 VAIAAGVAAVITAL
+1077 IAWLAFA
-1091 GAIRGGFATG
+1091 ATG
-1101 GVVGGSSTHGDK
+1101 LAQLTAMISSVQSMSKFASGGIVGGSSTHGDR
-1113 KFVRVN
+1113 KFARVN
-1119 SGEMILNKSQQTRL
+1119 SGEMILNKSQQTQL
-1133 FNLVDGRF
+1133 FNLINGRF
-1141 TPPSIADRRMRPVVV
+1141 TPPSVMDRRMQPVVV
-1156 QLPRPMADATPQVN
+1156 QPLAMDMAGGASPVVNVNVSGDMRKMMQVM
-1170 ITMNADARRIL
+1170 TD
-1181 EVMSDV
+1181 MSRV
-1187 SKVAGRSGR
+1187 ASKSGK

>member
-1 MADKQI
+1 MSNKQI
-7 KFRINLLVDGKEQ
+7 SLTVKLNVDGKEQ
-20 LVTAATDMKAL
+20 LVTATTDIEKLRAAL
-31 REAID
+31 D
-36 ASTSSVEKFM
+36 ASQGSISKAFKSLSYLSTSFLGISSAA
-46 KNMLNTNQVVQV
+46 NQIC
-58 AQSVSNGLNTL
+58 
-69 SGTLNSLT
+69 GTLNNLT
-77 EESRTFGGAMAAANT
+77 EENRTFSGAMAAANT

-103 LKGKVA
+103 LKDKVA

-127 QVVSMGVPEDNWIAY
+127 QVISNGVPEDNWIDY
-142 LQKSAKASIGG
+142 LKKSAKASVGG

-163 TATVIKNYGLAW
+163 TSTVIKNYGLDWTA
-175 EKANDVQ
+175 ANEIQ

-190 LGSTSFEQLAES
+190 NGATSFEQLAQS
-202 LPMVTGNAATLGV
+202 LPMVTGNAATLGISV
-215 SIDDLL
+215 NELM

-254 ATKQAK
+254 ATKQAQ

-271 KAAGGMR
+271 KAAGGMQ

-291 AARTGQLEQT
+291 AAKTGQLEQT

-313 RALIPLTGKLADKF
+313 RALIPITGELSEKF
-327 GKDAEKMKNSAG
+327 GQNVEAMKDSAG
-339 TIDDAFGIMSGTGS
+339 TIDDAFGIMAGTGS

-462 TSVVGLAIWA
+462 TSVVGFAIWA
-472 LSAAIGNLIGKMDEA
+472 LSAAIGYLIGKMNEA

-508 NKEIADV
+508 NKEIASV

-522 IQKLKEFKGSKEDE
+522 IQKLKEFKGSKEEE
-536 RKLVEEMNDKYGD
+536 RKLVEEMCGKYGE

-571 CDQMIKEIELRKLAN
+571 CDQMVKEIELRKLAN
-586 DVASAQADMDKLRY
+586 DVASTQVEMDNILY
-600 DENGKTRRYNTH
+600 DENGKGKKYSKK
-612 RKLDKVTDGVEYNP
+612 RKKERVSIGQVDAGDGKIIAQYEYRD
-626 QTGTYETKYKWVP
+626 
-639 KVGSSD
+639 KVGSSE

-657 RRRDALKKRMYDLN
+657 RRRDALKKKMYTLN
-671 GKDTGIIKH
+671 SKTTGTIKH
-680 TKGWR
+680 TKGWQAER
-685 ADRAYSPVGG
+685 AGG
-695 KANGANKA
+695 ATGANNA
-703 NKANKADRPDR
+703 GGTNK
-714 QAPKTIVERWRD
+714 QAPKTIVDKWRD

-743 KVKIDEKA
+743 KVKIDEKI

-776 ITQGSTADKRQSR
+776 IQEGSTADKRQSR

-815 QLGELNEQLQKLGL
+815 QLGELNDQLQKLGL

-842 LQDALQKA
+842 LQEALQNA

-855 DGTTVEA
+855 NGTTVEA
-862 KIKAAVKVQKLQA
+862 KIAAAVKVQKLQA

-887 EAEVTPVY
+887 EAEVMPVY
-895 VQKGSREDKRQSYEN
+895 VQKGSNEDKRQSYEN
-910 AMQRVNSLK
+910 ALQRANSLK
-919 SDVEIGIIGREDF
+919 SDVEIGLIGADEARM
-932 ERELKDINQQL
+932 QL
-943 DALGLKPIKVEIDA
+943 DAINEQLKELGLEPIELK
-957 DATAFDNAMSDIKNG
+957 
-972 WSSISGIGSGIES
+972 IES
-985 ITSALE
+985 KDVEKARERLSYTCD
-991 ENKNGWQAVSSVV
+991 AVSQLGSSFSGLGKAVELPALDIA
-1004 QGTISV
+1004 GT
-1010 MDGIRGIVSMV
+1010 M
-1021 KMFTAM
+1021 
-1027 TKAQKIATD
+1027 AQ
-1036 ESTASTLTNAAAA
+1036 
-1049 GVNASAKGGEAVANA
+1049 
-1064 TASGAKLP
+1064 
-1072 FPYNL
+1072 
-1077 VAIAAGVAAVITAL
+1077 AIAAMIQGYSTATTQAATMGPIAWLAFAATGLAQLTAM
-1091 GAIRGGFATG
+1091 ISSVQSMSKFATG
-1101 GVVGGSSTHGDK
+1101 GIVGGSSTHGDK
-1113 KFVRVN
+1113 KFARVN
-1119 SGEMILNKSQQTRL
+1119 SGEMILNKSQQTQL
-1133 FNLVDGRF
+1133 FNLINGRF
-1141 TPPSIADRRMRPVVV
+1141 TPPSVMDRRMQPVVV
-1156 QLPRPMADATPQVN
+1156 QPLAMDMAGGASPVVN
-1170 ITMNADARRIL
+1170 ITMNADARRML
-1181 EVMSDV
+1181 QVLSDAN
-1187 SKVAGRSGR
+1187 KVAGMSGK

>member
-1 MADKQI
+1 MSNKQI
-7 KFRINLLVDGKEQ
+7 SLTVKLNVDGKEQ
-20 LVTAATDMKAL
+20 LVTATTDVEKLRAAL
-31 REAID
+31 D
-36 ASTSSVEKFM
+36 ASQGSISKAFKNLSYLSASFLGISSAA
-46 KNMLNTNQVVQV
+46 NQVC
-58 AQSVSNGLNTL
+58 
-69 SGTLNSLT
+69 GTLNRLT
-77 EESRTFGGAMAAANT
+77 EESRSFGGAMAAANT

-103 LKGKVA
+103 LKDKVA

-127 QVVSMGVPEDNWIAY
+127 QVVSMGVPEDNWIDY
-142 LQKSAKASIGG
+142 LKKSAKASIGG

-163 TATVIKNYGLAW
+163 TATVIKNYGLEW
-175 EKANDVQ
+175 DKANDVQ

-190 LGSTSFEQLAES
+190 LGSTSFEQLAQS

-241 SAVFTSL
+241 SAIFTSL

-254 ATKQAK
+254 ATKQAQ

-278 NFLLDL
+278 NFLVDL

-291 AARTGQLEQT
+291 AQRTGQIET
-301 IYSKLFGSARAM
+301 AIYSRLFGSARAM
-313 RALIPLTGKLADKF
+313 RALIPLTGKLSDKF

-387 GNTVVAI
+387 GNTVVAV
-394 FAMNRALKAFGV
+394 FAMKKALKAFGV
-406 TSLWTAVRIKGLNFA
+406 TALWTAVRFKGLNFA
-421 VFAGKQTLKDLR
+421 VSFGKQTLKDLR
-433 AVATVTSA
+433 AVVTVVTTT
-441 SMRGAAVS
+441 MRGAAVS
-449 ADMMKSAIRGLLV
+449 ADIMKSAIRGLLV

-472 LSAAIGNLIGKMDEA
+472 LSAAIGYLIGKMDEA

-508 NKEIADV
+508 NKEIANV

-536 RKLVEEMNDKYGD
+536 RKLVEEMNGKYGE

-571 CDQMIKEIELRKLAN
+571 CDQMVKEIELRKLAN
-586 DVASAQADMDKLRY
+586 DVASAQADMDKLRL
-600 DENGKTRRYNTH
+600 DENGKVRRYSTY
-612 RKLDKVTDGVEYNP
+612 RKLDKVTDGVELNY

-639 KVGSSD
+639 KVGSSE
-645 VEQAQAKFDEAR
+645 VEQVQAKFDEAR
-657 RRRDALKKRMYDLN
+657 RKRDALKKRMYALN
-671 GKDTGIIKH
+671 SKDTGAIKH
-680 TKGWR
+680 TKGWK
-685 ADRAYSPVGG
+685 AERAYSPVGG

-703 NKANKADRPDR
+703 NKLN
-714 QAPKTIVERWRD
+714 QQTPKTIVGQWRE

-743 KVKIDEKA
+743 KVKIDEKI

-776 ITQGSTADKRQSR
+776 ITQGSIADKRQSH

-815 QLGELNEQLQKLGL
+815 QLGELNGQLKALGL

-862 KIKAAVKVQKLQA
+862 KIEAAVKVQKLQTEIDAETKGQLTIQA
-875 EINAET
+875 EIEPT
-881 SGKLSI
+881 Y
-887 EAEVTPVY
+887 VT
-895 VQKGSREDKRQSYEN
+895 QGSATDKRQSYEN
-910 AMQRVNSLK
+910 ALQRANRLK
-919 SDVEIGIIGREDF
+919 SDVEIGLIGADDARMQLEAIN
-932 ERELKDINQQL
+932 EQLKQLGLEPIELKMDSKEVVEARKKLDSACDAVSQL
-943 DALGLKPIKVEIDA
+943 GGSLSGLGK
-957 DATAFDNAMSDIKNG
+957 S
-972 WSSISGIGSGIES
+972 
-985 ITSALE
+985 LE
-991 ENKNGWQAVSSVV
+991 LPGLDVAGTMAQAVAAMI
-1004 QGTISV
+1004 QGY
-1010 MDGIRGIVSMV
+1010 
-1021 KMFTAM
+1021 
-1027 TKAQKIATD
+1027 
-1036 ESTASTLTNAAAA
+1036 
-1049 GVNASAKGGEAVANA
+1049 A
-1064 TASGAKLP
+1064 TASAQSATLGP
-1072 FPYNL
+1072 
-1077 VAIAAGVAAVITAL
+1077 IAWLAFA
-1091 GAIRGGFATG
+1091 ATG
-1101 GVVGGSSTHGDK
+1101 LAQLTAMINSVQSMGKFASGGIVGGSSTYGDR
-1113 KFVRVN
+1113 KFARVN

-1133 FNLVDGRF
+1133 FNLIDGRF
-1141 TPPSIADRRMRPVVV
+1141 TPPSIADRRMQPVVV
-1156 QLPRPMADATPQVN
+1156 QLPQPMTDATPQVN

-1181 EVMSDV
+1181 EVMSDAN
-1187 SKVAGRSGR
+1187 KVAGLSGR

>member
-1 MADKQI
+1 MSNKQI
-7 KFRINLLVDGKEQ
+7 SLTVKLNIDGKEQ
-20 LVTAATDMKAL
+20 LVTATTDIEKLRAAL
-31 REAID
+31 D
-36 ASTSSVEKFM
+36 ASQGSISKAFKNLSYLSTSFLGISSAA
-46 KNMLNTNQVVQV
+46 NQIC
-58 AQSVSNGLNTL
+58 
-69 SGTLNSLT
+69 GTLNNLT
-77 EESRTFGGAMAAANT
+77 EENRTFSGAMAAANT

-103 LKGKVA
+103 LKDKVA

-127 QVVSMGVPEDNWIAY
+127 QVISNGVPEDNWIDY
-142 LQKSAKASIGG
+142 LKKSAKASVGG

-163 TATVIKNYGLAW
+163 TSTVIKNYGLDWTA
-175 EKANDVQ
+175 ANEIQ

-190 LGSTSFEQLAES
+190 NGVTSFEQLAQS
-202 LPMVTGNAATLGV
+202 LPMVTGNAATLGI
-215 SIDDLL
+215 SINELM

-254 ATKQAK
+254 ATKQAQ

-271 KAAGGMR
+271 KAAGGMQ

-313 RALIPLTGKLADKF
+313 RALIPITGELSEKF
-327 GKDAEKMKNSAG
+327 GQNVEAMKNSAG
-339 TIDDAFGIMSGTGS
+339 TIDDAFGIMAGTGS

-472 LSAAIGNLIGKMDEA
+472 LSAAIGYLIGKMDEA

-499 QAKQATEQM
+499 QARQATEQM
-508 NKEIADV
+508 NKEIASV

-522 IQKLKEFKGSKEDE
+522 IQKLKEFKGSKEEE
-536 RKLVEEMNDKYGD
+536 RKLVNEMCDKYGE

-571 CDQMIKEIELRKLAN
+571 CDQMVKEIELRKLAN
-586 DVASAQADMDKLRY
+586 DVASTQAEMDKLRY
-600 DENGKTRRYNTH
+600 DENGKTRRYNTY
-612 RKLDKVTDGVEYNP
+612 RKLKKVTDGVDYNP
-626 QTGTYETKYKWVP
+626 QTGTSEPKYKWVP
-639 KVGSSD
+639 KVGSSE
-645 VEQAQAKFDEAR
+645 VEQAQVKFDEAR
-657 RRRDALKKRMYDLN
+657 RRRDVLKKKMYALN
-671 GKDTGIIKH
+671 SKDTGTIKH
-680 TKGWR
+680 TKGWKPER
-685 ADRAYSPVGG
+685 AGG
-695 KANGANKA
+695 AGVTNKA
-703 NKANKADRPDR
+703 NVANGTNKSNKLNK
-714 QAPKTIVERWRD
+714 QTTKTIVDKWRD

-743 KVKIDEKA
+743 KVKIDEKIS
-751 GTLQKKI
+751 TLQKKI

-768 GAEVEPTY
+768 GADVEPTY
-776 ITQGSTADKRQSR
+776 IQEGSTADKRQSH

-842 LQDALQKA
+842 LQEALQKA
-850 QKELE
+850 QKEIE
-855 DGTTVEA
+855 NGTTVEA
-862 KIKAAVKVQKLQA
+862 KIEAAVKVQKLQA

-881 SGKLSI
+881 NGKLSI
-887 EAEVTPVY
+887 EADVMPVY
-895 VQKGSREDKRQSYEN
+895 VQKGSNEDKRQSYEN
-910 AMQRVNSLK
+910 AVQRANRLK
-919 SDVEIGIIGREDF
+919 SDVEIGLVGADEARM
-932 ERELKDINQQL
+932 QL
-943 DALGLKPIKVEIDA
+943 DAINEQLKQLGLEPIELK
-957 DATAFDNAMSDIKNG
+957 
-972 WSSISGIGSGIES
+972 IES
-985 ITSALE
+985 KDVE
-991 ENKNGWQAVSSVV
+991 
-1004 QGTISV
+1004 
-1010 MDGIRGIVSMV
+1010 
-1021 KMFTAM
+1021 
-1027 TKAQKIATD
+1027 KARERLSYTCD
-1036 ESTASTLTNAAAA
+1036 
-1049 GVNASAKGGEAVANA
+1049 AVAQLGSSFSGLGKAVELPALDIAGTMAQAIAAMIQGYA
-1064 TASGAKLP
+1064 TASAASGP
-1072 FPYNL
+1072 MGP
-1077 VAIAAGVAAVITAL
+1077 IAWLAFA
-1091 GAIRGGFATG
+1091 ATG
-1101 GVVGGSSTHGDK
+1101 LAQLTAMISSVQSMSKFASGGIVGGSSTHGDR
-1113 KFVRVN
+1113 KFARVN
-1119 SGEMILNKSQQTRL
+1119 SGEMILNKSQQTQL
-1133 FNLVDGRF
+1133 FNLINGRF
-1141 TPPSIADRRMRPVVV
+1141 TPPSVMDRRMQPVVV
-1156 QLPRPMADATPQVN
+1156 QPLAMDMAGGASPVVN

-1181 EVMSDV
+1181 QVLSDAN
-1187 SKVAGRSGR
+1187 KVAGVSGR
-1196 RYF
+1196 KYF

>member
-20 LVTAATDMKAL
+20 LVTATTDMKAL

-77 EESRTFGGAMAAANT
+77 EESRSFGGAMAAANT

-278 NFLLDL
+278 NFLVDL

-327 GKDAEKMKNSAG
+327 SEDAAKMSNSAG
-339 TIDDAFGIMSGTGS
+339 TVEGAFGIMSSTGS
-353 AKIQKLKNAIADMTD
+353 AKIQKLKNVIADMTD

-378 PALNISAEV
+378 PAFNISAEV
-387 GNTVVAI
+387 GNTVVAV
-394 FAMNRALKAFGV
+394 FAMKKALDAFGV
-406 TSLWTAVRIKGLNFA
+406 SAMLTKGKIITLSLAMHPWKNITIGMKAVLTALTTKMN
-421 VFAGKQTLKDLR
+421 
-433 AVATVTSA
+433 
-441 SMRGAAVS
+441 GAAVG
-449 ADMMKSAIRGLLV
+449 ATTMKIAVRGLMV
-462 TSVVGLAIWA
+462 STGVGLAIWA
-472 LSAAIGNLIGKMDEA
+472 LSAAIGYLIGKMDEA

-508 NKEIADV
+508 NKEIASV

-571 CDQMIKEIELRKLAN
+571 CDQMVKEIELRKLAN

-639 KVGSSD
+639 KVGSSE

-671 GKDTGIIKH
+671 GKETGIIKH
-680 TKGWR
+680 TKGWKPER
-685 ADRAYSPVGG
+685 AGG
-695 KANGANKA
+695 AGVTNKA

-714 QAPKTIVERWRD
+714 QAPKTLVDQWRD

-829 KPVEIHFKSHVEE
+829 NPVEIHFKSHVEE

-919 SDVEIGIIGREDF
+919 SDVEIGIIGRDDF
-932 ERELKDINQQL
+932 DRELSDINKQL
-943 DALGLKPIKVEIDA
+943 EELGLKQIEVKIDA
-957 DATAFDNAMSDIKNG
+957 DATAFDDAMSGIKEG
-972 WSSISGIGSGIES
+972 WSNVSGIGSGIEE

-1004 QGTISV
+1004 QGAISV

-1049 GVNASAKGGEAVANA
+1049 GVNAAAKGGEAVASA
-1064 TASGAKLP
+1064 TASGAGMP

-1077 VAIAAGVAAVITAL
+1077 IAIAAGVAAVITAL

-1101 GVVGGSSTHGDK
+1101 GIVGGSSTHGDK

-1141 TPPSIADRRMRPVVV
+1141 TPPSIADRRMQPVVV

-1170 ITMNADARRIL
+1170 ITMNADARRML

-1187 SKVAGRSGR
+1187 NKVAGRSGK

>member
-1 MADKQI
+1 MSNKQVSFTV
-7 KFRINLLVDGKEQ
+7 KLNVDGKEQ
-20 LVTAATDMKAL
+20 LVTATTDVEKLRAAL
-31 REAID
+31 D
-36 ASTSSVEKFM
+36 ASQGSISKAFKNLSYLSTSFLGLSSA
-46 KNMLNTNQVVQV
+46 TNQIC
-58 AQSVSNGLNTL
+58 
-69 SGTLNSLT
+69 GTLNNLT
-77 EESRTFGGAMAAANT
+77 EENRTFSGAMAAANT

-103 LKGKVA
+103 LRGKVA

-127 QVVSMGVPEDNWIAY
+127 QVVSMGVPEDNWIDY
-142 LQKSAKASIGG
+142 LKKSAKASIGG

-163 TATVIKNYGLAW
+163 TATVIKNYGLEW
-175 EKANDVQ
+175 DKANDVQ

-190 LGSTSFEQLAES
+190 LGSTSFEQLAQS

-241 SAVFTSL
+241 SAIFTSL

-254 ATKQAK
+254 ATKQAM

-278 NFLLDL
+278 NFLVDL

-291 AARTGQLEQT
+291 AAKTGQLEQT

-313 RALIPLTGKLADKF
+313 RALIPLTGKLSDKF

-339 TIDDAFGIMSGTGS
+339 TIDDAFGIMSSTGS
-353 AKIQKLKNAIADMTD
+353 AKIQKLKNAIASMTD
-368 GITSKLSVLR
+368 GITSKLSMLR
-378 PALNISAEV
+378 PAFNIGAEV
-387 GNTVVAI
+387 GNTVVAV
-394 FAMNRALKAFGV
+394 FAMKKALKAFGV
-406 TSLWTAVRIKGLNFA
+406 TTLWTAVRIKGLNFA
-421 VFAGKQTLKDLR
+421 VSFGKQTLKDLR
-433 AVATVTSA
+433 AVVTVVTT

-449 ADMMKSAIRGLLV
+449 ADIMKSAIRGLLV

-472 LSAAIGNLIGKMDEA
+472 LSAAIGYLIGKMDEA

-508 NKEIADV
+508 NKEIASV

-522 IQKLKEFKGSKEDE
+522 IQKLKEFKGSKEEE
-536 RKLVEEMNDKYGD
+536 RKLVEEMNGQYGE

-626 QTGTYETKYKWVP
+626 QTGTYETKYKWKP
-639 KVGSSD
+639 KVGSSE
-645 VEQAQAKFDEAR
+645 VEQAQVKFDEAR
-657 RRRDALKKRMYDLN
+657 RRRDALKKRMYALN
-671 GKDTGIIKH
+671 SKDTGAIKH

-685 ADRAYSPVGG
+685 AERAGGADRP
-695 KANGANKA
+695 NGANKA
-703 NKANKADRPDR
+703 NG
-714 QAPKTIVERWRD
+714 QAPKTIVDKWRD

-743 KVKIDEKA
+743 KVKIDEKI

-776 ITQGSTADKRQSR
+776 ITQGSTADKRQSH

-815 QLGELNEQLQKLGL
+815 QLGELNEQLKALGL

-862 KIKAAVKVQKLQA
+862 KIEAAVKVQKLQA
-875 EINAET
+875 EIDAAT
-881 SGKLSI
+881 HGQLTI
-887 EAEVTPVY
+887 QAEVESTY
-895 VQKGSREDKRQSYEN
+895 VTQGSAADKRQSYEN
-910 AMQRVNSLK
+910 ALQRANRLK
-919 SDVEIGIIGREDF
+919 SDVEIGLIGADDARMQLEAINEQLKQLGLDPI
-932 ERELKDINQQL
+932 ELKIESKDVETARKKL
-943 DALGLKPIKVEIDA
+943 DAACD
-957 DATAFDNAMSDIKNG
+957 
-972 WSSISGIGSGIES
+972 
-985 ITSALE
+985 
-991 ENKNGWQAVSSVV
+991 AVSQLGGSLSGLGKSLELPGLDVAGTMAQAIAAMI
-1004 QGTISV
+1004 QGY
-1010 MDGIRGIVSMV
+1010 
-1021 KMFTAM
+1021 
-1027 TKAQKIATD
+1027 
-1036 ESTASTLTNAAAA
+1036 
-1049 GVNASAKGGEAVANA
+1049 A
-1064 TASGAKLP
+1064 TASA
-1072 FPYNL
+1072 
-1077 VAIAAGVAAVITAL
+1077 
-1091 GAIRGGFATG
+1091 ATG
-1101 GVVGGSSTHGDK
+1101 PMGPIAWLAFAATGLAQLTAMINSVKSMGKFASGGIVGGSSTYGDR
-1113 KFVRVN
+1113 KFARVN

-1133 FNLVDGRF
+1133 FNLIDGRF
-1141 TPPSIADRRMRPVVV
+1141 TPPSIADRRMQPVVV
-1156 QLPRPMADATPQVN
+1156 QLPQPVTDATPQVN

-1181 EVMSDV
+1181 EVMSDAN
-1187 SKVAGRSGR
+1187 KVAGLSGR
-1196 RYF
+1196 KYF

>member
-1 MADKQI
+1 MSNKQI
-7 KFRINLLVDGKEQ
+7 SLTVKLNVDGKEQ
-20 LVTAATDMKAL
+20 LVTATTDIEKLRAAL
-31 REAID
+31 D
-36 ASTSSVEKFM
+36 ASQGSISKAV
-46 KNMLNTNQVVQV
+46 KNMSYL
-58 AQSVSNGLNTL
+58 SVSFLGISSAANQIC
-69 SGTLNSLT
+69 GTLNNLT
-77 EESRTFGGAMAAANT
+77 EENRTFSGAMAAANT

-103 LKGKVA
+103 LKDKVA

-127 QVVSMGVPEDNWIAY
+127 QVISNGVPEDNWIDY
-142 LQKSAKASIGG
+142 LKKSAKASVGG

-163 TATVIKNYGLAW
+163 TSTVIKNYGLDWTA
-175 EKANDVQ
+175 ANEIQ

-190 LGSTSFEQLAES
+190 NGVTSFEQLAQS
-202 LPMVTGNAATLGV
+202 LPMVTGNAATLGISV
-215 SIDDLL
+215 NELM

-254 ATKQAK
+254 ATKQAQ

-271 KAAGGMR
+271 KAAGGMQ

-313 RALIPLTGKLADKF
+313 RALIPITGELSEKF
-327 GKDAEKMKNSAG
+327 GQNVEAMKDSAG
-339 TIDDAFGIMSGTGS
+339 TIDDAFGIMAGTGS

-394 FAMNRALKAFGV
+394 FAMNKALKAFGV
-406 TSLWTAVRIKGLNFA
+406 SAMWTAVRIKGLNFA
-421 VFAGKQTLKDLR
+421 VSFGKQTLKDLR
-433 AVATVTSA
+433 AMVTVVTT

-449 ADMMKSAIRGLLV
+449 ADIMKSAVRGLFV

-472 LSAAIGNLIGKMDEA
+472 LSEAIGYLIGKMDEA

-508 NKEIADV
+508 NKEIASV

-522 IQKLKEFKGSKEDE
+522 IQKLKEFKGSREEEK
-536 RKLVEEMNDKYGD
+536 KLVKEMCDKYGEAM
-549 SFGYYSTVADWYTAL
+549 GYYSTVLQWYDALTA
-564 VTNSKAY
+564 NSAAY

-586 DVASAQADMDKLRY
+586 DVASKQAEMDDILY
-600 DENGKTRRYNTH
+600 DENGKTRHYSPQ

-626 QTGTYETKYKWVP
+626 QTGTFETKYKWKP

-645 VEQAQAKFDEAR
+645 VEQAQEKYNQKKRESEAI
-657 RRRDALKKRMYDLN
+657 KKRMYAIN
-671 GKDTGIIKH
+671 NRHTGEIKK
-680 TKGWR
+680 TKGWKPE
-685 ADRAYSPVGG
+685 RAYSPVGG
-695 KANGANKA
+695 GKANGAN
-703 NKANKADRPDR
+703 RE
-714 QAPKTIVERWRD
+714 QPKTIVDKWRD

-743 KVKIDEKA
+743 KVKIDEKI

-776 ITQGSTADKRQSR
+776 IQEGSTADKRQSR

-815 QLGELNEQLQKLGL
+815 QLNELNEQLQKLGL

-850 QKELE
+850 QKEIE
-855 DGTTVEA
+855 NGTTVEA
-862 KIKAAVKVQKLQA
+862 KIAAAVKVQKLQA

-881 SGKLSI
+881 NGKLSI

-895 VQKGSREDKRQSYEN
+895 VQKGSNEDKRQSYEN
-910 AMQRVNSLK
+910 ALQRANSLK
-919 SDVEIGIIGREDF
+919 SDVEIGLIGADEARM
-932 ERELKDINQQL
+932 QL
-943 DALGLKPIKVEIDA
+943 DAINEQLKQLGLEPIELK
-957 DATAFDNAMSDIKNG
+957 
-972 WSSISGIGSGIES
+972 IES
-985 ITSALE
+985 KDVEKARERLSYTCD
-991 ENKNGWQAVSSVV
+991 AVSQLGSSFSGLGKAVELPALDIA
-1004 QGTISV
+1004 GTMAQAIA
-1010 MDGIRGIVSMV
+1010 
-1021 KMFTAM
+1021 AM
-1027 TKAQKIATD
+1027 I
-1036 ESTASTLTNAAAA
+1036 E
-1049 GVNASAKGGEAVANA
+1049 GYA
-1064 TASGAKLP
+1064 TASAASGP
-1072 FPYNL
+1072 MGP
-1077 VAIAAGVAAVITAL
+1077 VAWLAFA
-1091 GAIRGGFATG
+1091 ATG
-1101 GVVGGSSTHGDK
+1101 LAQLTAMISSVQSMSKFASGGIVGGSSTHGDR
-1113 KFVRVN
+1113 KFARVN
-1119 SGEMILNKSQQTRL
+1119 SGEMILNKSQQTQL
-1133 FNLVDGRF
+1133 FNLINGRF
-1141 TPPSIADRRMRPVVV
+1141 TPPSVMDRRMQPVVV
-1156 QLPRPMADATPQVN
+1156 QPLAMDMAGGASPVVN
-1170 ITMNADARRIL
+1170 ITMNADARRML
-1181 EVMSDV
+1181 EVMSDAN
-1187 SKVAGRSGR
+1187 KVAGMSGK

>member
-1 MADKQI
+1 MSNKQVSFTV
-7 KFRINLLVDGKEQ
+7 KLNVDGKEQ
-20 LVTAATDMKAL
+20 LVTATTDVEKLRAAL
-31 REAID
+31 D
-36 ASTSSVEKFM
+36 ASQGSISKAFKNLSYLSTSFLGLSSAA
-46 KNMLNTNQVVQV
+46 NQIC
-58 AQSVSNGLNTL
+58 
-69 SGTLNSLT
+69 GTLNNLT
-77 EESRTFGGAMAAANT
+77 EESRSFGGAMAAANT

-103 LKGKVA
+103 LKDKVA

-127 QVVSMGVPEDNWIAY
+127 QVISNGVPEDNWIDY
-142 LQKSAKASIGG
+142 LKKSAKASIGG

-163 TATVIKNYGLAW
+163 TSTVIKNYGLDWTA
-175 EKANDVQ
+175 ANEIQ

-190 LGSTSFEQLAES
+190 NGVTSFEQLAQS
-202 LPMVTGNAATLGV
+202 LPMVTGNAATLGI
-215 SIDDLL
+215 SINELM

-254 ATKQAK
+254 ATKQAQ

-271 KAAGGMR
+271 KAAGGMQ

-313 RALIPLTGKLADKF
+313 RALIPITGELSEKF
-327 GKDAEKMKNSAG
+327 GQNVEAMKNSAG
-339 TIDDAFGIMSGTGS
+339 TIDDAFGIMAGTGS

-368 GITSKLSVLR
+368 GITSKLSMLR

-406 TSLWTAVRIKGLNFA
+406 TTLWTAVRIKGLNFA

-472 LSAAIGNLIGKMDEA
+472 LSAAIGYLIGKMDEA

-508 NKEIADV
+508 NKEIAGV

-536 RKLVEEMNDKYGD
+536 RKLVNEMCDKYGE

-586 DVASAQADMDKLRY
+586 DVASTQAEMDKILY
-600 DENGKTRRYNTH
+600 DENGKGKKYSKK
-612 RKLDKVTDGVEYNP
+612 RKKELVSIGQVDAGDGKIIAQYEYRD
-626 QTGTYETKYKWVP
+626 
-639 KVGSSD
+639 KVGSSE
-645 VEQAQAKFDEAR
+645 VEQAQKKYNQLLRKREAQ
-657 RRRDALKKRMYDLN
+657 KKRMYDLN

-680 TKGWR
+680 TKGWKPER
-685 ADRAYSPVGG
+685 IGV
-695 KANGANKA
+695 ANKA
-703 NKANKADRPDR
+703 NGTNKTNKLN
-714 QAPKTIVERWRD
+714 QQEPKTIVDKWRD

-743 KVKIDEKA
+743 KVKIDEKI

-768 GAEVEPTY
+768 GAEIEPTY
-776 ITQGSTADKRQSR
+776 IQEGSTADKRQSR

-829 KPVEIHFKSHVEE
+829 KPVEIHFKSHVDE
-842 LQDALQKA
+842 LQNALQKA
-850 QKELE
+850 QKEVE
-855 DGTTVEA
+855 NGTTVEA
-862 KIKAAVKVQKLQA
+862 KIEAAVKVQKLQA

-881 SGKLSI
+881 NGKLSI

-895 VQKGSREDKRQSYEN
+895 VQKGSNEDKRQSYDN
-910 AMQRVNSLK
+910 AVQRANRLK
-919 SDVEIGIIGREDF
+919 SDVEIGLVGADEARM
-932 ERELKDINQQL
+932 QL
-943 DALGLKPIKVEIDA
+943 DAINEQLKQLGLEPIELK
-957 DATAFDNAMSDIKNG
+957 
-972 WSSISGIGSGIES
+972 IES
-985 ITSALE
+985 KDVE
-991 ENKNGWQAVSSVV
+991 
-1004 QGTISV
+1004 
-1010 MDGIRGIVSMV
+1010 
-1021 KMFTAM
+1021 
-1027 TKAQKIATD
+1027 KAKERLFYTCD
-1036 ESTASTLTNAAAA
+1036 
-1049 GVNASAKGGEAVANA
+1049 AVAQLGSSFSGLGKAVELPALDIAGTMAQAIAAMIQGYA
-1064 TASGAKLP
+1064 TASAASGP
-1072 FPYNL
+1072 MGP
-1077 VAIAAGVAAVITAL
+1077 IAWLAFA
-1091 GAIRGGFATG
+1091 ATG
-1101 GVVGGSSTHGDK
+1101 LAQLTAMISSVQSMSKFASGGIVGGSSTHGDR
-1113 KFVRVN
+1113 KFARVN
-1119 SGEMILNKSQQTRL
+1119 SGEMILNKSQQTQL
-1133 FNLVDGRF
+1133 FNLINGRF
-1141 TPPSIADRRMRPVVV
+1141 TPPSVMDRRMQPVVV
-1156 QLPRPMADATPQVN
+1156 QPLAMDMAGGASPVVN
-1170 ITMNADARRIL
+1170 ITMNADARRML
-1181 EVMSDV
+1181 QVLSDAN
-1187 SKVAGRSGR
+1187 KVAGVSGK

>member
-1 MADKQI
+1 MADK
-7 KFRINLLVDGKEQ
+7 LLKLTVKLNVDGKEQ
-20 LVTAATDMKAL
+20 LVTATTDLKAL

-46 KNMLNTNQVVQV
+46 KNMLNTNQVIQV
-58 AQSVSNGLNTL
+58 AQSVSSGLNTL
-69 SGTLNSLT
+69 SSTLNSLT
-77 EESRTFGGAMAAANT
+77 EESRSFGGAMAAANT

-103 LKGKVA
+103 LRGKVA

-127 QVVSMGVPEDNWIAY
+127 QVVSMGVPEDNWIDY
-142 LQKSAKASIGG
+142 LKKSAKASIGG

-163 TATVIKNYGLAW
+163 TATVIKNYGLEW
-175 EKANDVQ
+175 DKANDVQ

-190 LGSTSFEQLAES
+190 LGSTSFEQLAQS

-215 SIDDLL
+215 SIDDLF
-221 ASFATLTGVSG
+221 ASFSTLTGVSG

-254 ATKQAK
+254 ATKQAQ

-271 KAAGGMR
+271 KAAGGFR
-278 NFLLDL
+278 NFLVDL

-291 AARTGQLEQT
+291 AAKTGQLEQT

-313 RALIPLTGKLADKF
+313 RALIPLTGKLSDKF

-339 TIDDAFGIMSGTGS
+339 TIDDAFDIMSGTGS

-368 GITSKLSVLR
+368 SITSKLSMLR
-378 PALNISAEV
+378 PMFNIGAEV
-387 GNTVVAI
+387 GNTVVAV
-394 FAMNRALKAFGV
+394 FAMKKALKAFGV
-406 TSLWTAVRIKGLNFA
+406 TTLWTAVRIKGLNFA
-421 VFAGKQTLKDLR
+421 VSFGKQTLKDLR
-433 AVATVTSA
+433 AVVTVVTT

-449 ADMMKSAIRGLLV
+449 ADIMKSAVRGLLV
-462 TSVVGLAIWA
+462 STVVGLAIWA
-472 LSAAIGNLIGKMDEA
+472 LSEAIGYLIGKMNEA

-508 NKEIADV
+508 NKEIASV

-522 IQKLKEFKGSKEDE
+522 IQKLKEFKGSKEEE
-536 RKLVEEMNDKYGD
+536 RKLVEEMNGQYGE

-586 DVASAQADMDKLRY
+586 DVASAQAEMDKLRY
-600 DENGKTRRYNTH
+600 DENGKVRRYNTY
-612 RKLDKVTDGVEYNP
+612 RKLKKVTDGVDYNP
-626 QTGTYETKYKWVP
+626 QTGTSEPKYKWVP
-639 KVGSSD
+639 KVGGSE
-645 VEQAQAKFDEAR
+645 VEQVQAKFDEAR
-657 RRRDALKKRMYDLN
+657 RRRDALKKKMYALN
-671 GKDTGIIKH
+671 GKDTGAIKH
-680 TKGWR
+680 TKGWKPE
-685 ADRAYSPVGG
+685 RAYSPVGG
-695 KANGANKA
+695 NANGTNKANGAN
-703 NKANKADRPDR
+703 R
-714 QAPKTIVERWRD
+714 QEPKTIVDKWRD

-743 KVKIDEKA
+743 KVKIDEKI

-768 GAEVEPTY
+768 GTEVEPTF
-776 ITQGSTADKRQSR
+776 IQEGSTADKRQSH

-862 KIKAAVKVQKLQA
+862 KIEAAVKVQKLQA
-875 EINAET
+875 EIDAET
-881 SGKLSI
+881 HGQLTIQAEI
-887 EAEVTPVY
+887 ESTYVT
-895 VQKGSREDKRQSYEN
+895 QGSAADKRQSYEN
-910 AMQRVNSLK
+910 ALQRANRLK
-919 SDVEIGIIGREDF
+919 SDVEIGLIGADDARMQLEAIN
-932 ERELKDINQQL
+932 EQLKQLGLEPIELK
-943 DALGLKPIKVEIDA
+943 
-957 DATAFDNAMSDIKNG
+957 
-972 WSSISGIGSGIES
+972 IES
-985 ITSALE
+985 KDVETARKKLDSACD
-991 ENKNGWQAVSSVV
+991 AVSQLGGSLSGLGKSLELPGLDVA
-1004 QGTISV
+1004 GT
-1010 MDGIRGIVSMV
+1010 M
-1021 KMFTAM
+1021 
-1027 TKAQKIATD
+1027 AQ
-1036 ESTASTLTNAAAA
+1036 
-1049 GVNASAKGGEAVANA
+1049 
-1064 TASGAKLP
+1064 
-1072 FPYNL
+1072 
-1077 VAIAAGVAAVITAL
+1077 AIAAMIQGYATATAQAATLDPIAWL
-1091 GAIRGGFATG
+1091 AFAATG
-1101 GVVGGSSTHGDK
+1101 LAQLTAMINSVKSMGKFASGGIVGGSSTYGDR
-1113 KFVRVN
+1113 KFARVN

-1133 FNLVDGRF
+1133 FNLIDGRF
-1141 TPPSIADRRMRPVVV
+1141 TPPSIADRRMQPVVV
-1156 QLPRPMADATPQVN
+1156 QLPQPMTDATPQVN

-1181 EVMSDV
+1181 EVMSDAN
-1187 SKVAGRSGR
+1187 KVAGLSGR
-1196 RYF
+1196 KYF

>member
-1 MADKQI
+1 MAEKQI
-7 KFRINLLVDGKEQ
+7 KFSIKLDLQGKEQ
-20 LVTAATDMKAL
+20 VVTATTDMSKFRA
-31 REAID
+31 AID
-36 ASTSSVEKFM
+36 ASQGSISKAV
-46 KNMLNTNQVVQV
+46 KNMSYLSMSFLGLSSAANQIC
-58 AQSVSNGLNTL
+58 
-69 SGTLNSLT
+69 GTLNNLT
-77 EESRTFGGAMAAANT
+77 EENRTFSGAMAAANT

-103 LKGKVA
+103 LKDKVA

-127 QVVSMGVPEDNWIAY
+127 QVVSMGVPEDNWIDY
-142 LQKSAKASIGG
+142 LKKSAKASIGG
-153 IADLGETVKV
+153 IADLSETVKV
-163 TATVIKNYGLAW
+163 TATVIKNYGLEW
-175 EKANDVQ
+175 DKANDVQ

-190 LGSTSFEQLAES
+190 LGSTSFEQLAQS

-215 SIDDLL
+215 SIDDLF

-241 SAVFTSL
+241 SAIFTSL

-254 ATKQAK
+254 ATKQAQ

-278 NFLLDL
+278 NFLVDL

-291 AARTGQLEQT
+291 AQRTGQIET
-301 IYSKLFGSARAM
+301 AIYSKLFGSARAM
-313 RALIPLTGKLADKF
+313 RALIPLTGKLAEKF

-368 GITSKLSVLR
+368 GITSKLSMLR

-406 TSLWTAVRIKGLNFA
+406 SAMWTAIRVKGLGIA
-421 VFAGKQTLKDLR
+421 VSVGKQTLKDLR
-433 AVATVTSA
+433 AVVIVASA
-441 SMRGAAVS
+441 SMRGAAVG

-462 TSVVGLAIWA
+462 TSGVGLAIWA
-472 LSAAIGNLIGKMDEA
+472 LSEAIGYLIGKMDEA

-499 QAKQATEQM
+499 QAQQATEQM
-508 NKEIADV
+508 NKEIASV

-536 RKLVEEMNDKYGD
+536 RKLVEEMNGQYGE

-571 CDQMIKEIELRKLAN
+571 CDQMVKEIELRKLAN

-600 DENGKTRRYNTH
+600 DENGKVRRYNTY
-612 RKLDKVTDGVEYNP
+612 RKLKKVTDGVDYNP
-626 QTGTYETKYKWVP
+626 QTGTSEPKYKWVP
-639 KVGSSD
+639 EVGSSE
-645 VEQAQAKFDEAR
+645 VEQAQVKFDEAR
-657 RRRDALKKRMYDLN
+657 RRRDALQKKMYALN
-671 GKDTGIIKH
+671 GKDTGTIQH

-685 ADRAYSPVGG
+685 PDRAYSPVGG

-703 NKANKADRPDR
+703 DRANG
-714 QAPKTIVERWRD
+714 QEPKTIIGQWRD
-726 ELSRLEKAKEN
+726 ELSRLEKEKEN

-743 KVKIDEKA
+743 KVKIDEKI

-768 GAEVEPTY
+768 DAEVEPTF
-776 ITQGSTADKRQSR
+776 ITQGSTADKRQSH

-815 QLGELNEQLQKLGL
+815 QLGELNEQLKALGL

-862 KIKAAVKVQKLQA
+862 KIEAAVKVQKLQTEIDAETKGQLTIQA
-875 EINAET
+875 EIEPT
-881 SGKLSI
+881 Y
-887 EAEVTPVY
+887 VT
-895 VQKGSREDKRQSYEN
+895 KGSAADKRQSYEN
-910 AMQRVNSLK
+910 AMQRANRLK
-919 SDVEIGIIGREDF
+919 SDVEIGLIGADDARM
-932 ERELKDINQQL
+932 QL
-943 DALGLKPIKVEIDA
+943 DAINEQLKQLGLEPIELK
-957 DATAFDNAMSDIKNG
+957 
-972 WSSISGIGSGIES
+972 IES
-985 ITSALE
+985 KSVEMARKKLDAACD
-991 ENKNGWQAVSSVV
+991 AVSQLGGSLSGLGKSLELPGLDVAGTMAQAIAAMI
-1004 QGTISV
+1004 QGY
-1010 MDGIRGIVSMV
+1010 
-1021 KMFTAM
+1021 
-1027 TKAQKIATD
+1027 
-1036 ESTASTLTNAAAA
+1036 
-1049 GVNASAKGGEAVANA
+1049 A
-1064 TASGAKLP
+1064 TASATTGP
-1072 FPYNL
+1072 MGP
-1077 VAIAAGVAAVITAL
+1077 IAWLAFAATGLAQLTAM
-1091 GAIRGGFATG
+1091 INSVKSMGGFATG
-1101 GVVGGSSTHGDK
+1101 GVVGGSSTYGDR
-1113 KFVRVN
+1113 KFARVN

-1133 FNLVDGRF
+1133 FNLIDARF
-1141 TPPSIADRRMRPVVV
+1141 TPPSIADRRMQPVVV
-1156 QLPRPMADATPQVN
+1156 QLPHPMTDATPQVN

-1187 SKVAGRSGR
+1187 NKVAGVSGR